1 MLTQQEIRFLSQI
14 KDHESLQS
22 VSYLITALL
31 TGTELHPTQIDQVLD
46 HCNDLR
52 SDSVSEGTP
61 LPNFVEALWEIFT
74 KLAMGGGKTPD
85 ILAQQANN
93 DPYFQAPQSLPEK
106 KKKKEPK
113 HKNPD
118 DQKPVRVKEN
128 PLVKYANTEID
139 AENIPPYLVEIS
151 QIIDKIVAAKCADVV
166 KENAELKTQLAKIK
180 ALMGGI

>member
-61 LPNFVEALWEIFT
+61 
-74 KLAMGGGKTPD
+74 
-85 ILAQQANN
+85 
-93 DPYFQAPQSLPEK
+93 
-106 KKKKEPK
+106 
-113 HKNPD
+113 
-118 DQKPVRVKEN
+118 
-128 PLVKYANTEID
+128 
-139 AENIPPYLVEIS
+139 
-151 QIIDKIVAAKCADVV
+151 
-166 KENAELKTQLAKIK
+166 
-180 ALMGGI
+180 

>member
-31 TGTELHPTQIDQVLD
+31 TGTELHTTQIDQVLD

-52 SDSVSEGTP
+52 SDSASEGTP

-74 KLAMGGGKTPD
+74 KLAMGGGKSSD
-85 ILAQQANN
+85 IISQQVNN
-93 DPYFQAPQSLPEK
+93 DPFFQPLQQLPEK
-106 KKKKEPK
+106 KKKEPK
-113 HKNPD
+113 QKNQD
-118 DQKPVRVKEN
+118 EVKPVRVKEN

-180 ALMGGI
+180 ALMGGL